1 VDARAAITVLK
12 LLLNRRTAE
21 AQDELVQAIAL
32 FDRSKMTVHLER
44 AKAALSGFSDL

>member
-1 VDARAAITVLK
+1 VAIGVLK

-21 AQDELVQAIAL
+21 AQDELVLAIAL
-32 FDRSKMTVHLER
+32 FDGSKMTVHLER